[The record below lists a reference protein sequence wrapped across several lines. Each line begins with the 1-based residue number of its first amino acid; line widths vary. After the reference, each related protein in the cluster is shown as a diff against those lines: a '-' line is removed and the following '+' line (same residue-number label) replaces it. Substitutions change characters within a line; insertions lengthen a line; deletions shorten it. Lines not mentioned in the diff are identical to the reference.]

1 MAPSVHILMLLP
13 ASNIST
19 HNHGVWLGQQLRVRC
34 TMTQNWRWFGVGDQ
48 RSVADDPT
56 LTPTPHQREST
67 HATNTETKAVAAFIR
82 G

>member
-1 MAPSVHILMLLP
+1 
-13 ASNIST
+13 
-19 HNHGVWLGQQLRVRC
+19 
-34 TMTQNWRWFGVGDQ
+34 MTQNWRWFGVGDQ

-67 HATNTETKAVAAFIR
+67 HATNAETKAVAAFIR